1 MGILSREEQESDHSL
16 DQSQFFHYVD
26 TISHSVIKEPNG
38 DKYIGE
44 LKDNQKHGR
53 GILIYA
59 NHEIFNK
66 YEGFWKFNKKHSNGK
81 STMYYKDGTTY
92 IGQWKNDMR
101 DGEGILYYSTGEKF
115 MGHFKEDK
123 KEGKGYF
130 YSKNYNSIFLGNYK
144 NDVKD
149 GKGITYYKKMNKISK
164 EIWDKGVII
173 SCEIEK
179 LKNNMIYHINTNI
192 KNDLNNEL
200 NEKEKEFDLFFM
212 KKRDSKKI
220 NSLSESRYN
229 KTNIPN
235 NFFVIM
241 NLVIMT
247 YTLLYENG
255 DINDWN
261 EKTIIKLLEK
271 IGIEKNKYN
280 DIILNNQING
290 EKFLNLT
297 DTDIKELKI
306 TDIKDSKII
315 LKAVNFL
322 QSFYKRYFDYYMEY
336 QKEEEKEEEGEV
348 PKEHIKPLYS
358 MQKLAINSVKK
369 VINHKIL
376 PFNEVKEESNE
387 SLSKINILTE
397 EDIKENKENDSIK
410 SEGVNEQK
418 EKDNFR
424 KSSIFLDLGKLIKGK
439 SKDKQKYKKII
450 ENVGFTLTK
459 LTITNLF
466 IRSLFQNGFD
476 FYIPFDEI
484 EKEEEIEQDDMCFQL
499 FMGKWQGKQIVIKC
513 LSVDRIKNEI
523 LKNKKFSKLSIGS
536 IMQNYIKEIN
546 ICNNLR
552 HPNIIL
558 FIGVSINKNDFYI
571 IFEYLENHSLYEIL
585 HKNKITKKLLKSSE
599 KDDNNDINKTE
610 TKKEEIPGN
619 DKDKEEH
626 MNQENLNISINN
638 INMNDNDNTEKEDN
652 EEEIITPRNITPYD
666 KFHLM
671 DEITQKK
678 ILFQIAYEISVALR
692 YIHSRNIIHCN
703 LTTKYLFLDEEYHV
717 KLGNFFYSKI
727 LNFFCDENKEEEYFM
742 ENKYEWTPPEI
753 LTNGKFVEGSDV
765 YRLGLILYE
774 IFTGEIPHKS
784 AGSNQIIGLNYIV
797 SENDIK
803 SRYLVNL
810 IQKCVSENPKDRPN
824 LEYISNFLY
833 KYSKFYDKRDFSF
846 EEFGNF
852 ILA

>member
-1 MGILSREEQESDHSL
+1 MGILSHEEPETDLSL
-16 DQSQFFHYVD
+16 DQSQFFHFVD
-26 TISHSVIKEPNG
+26 KASYSIIKEKNG
-38 DKYIGE
+38 DRYNGE
-44 LKDNQKHGR
+44 IKDGQKHGH
-53 GILIYA
+53 GILKYA
-59 NHEIFNK
+59 KHEKFNK
-66 YEGFWKFNKKHSNGK
+66 YDGFWKFNKKHGSGN
-81 STMYYKDGTTY
+81 MYYKDGTTY
-92 IGQWKNDMR
+92 IGQWKNDIR
-101 DGEGILYYSTGEKF
+101 DGEGKLYYSTGEKF
-115 MGHFKEDK
+115 CGHFKDDK

-130 YSKNYNSIFLGNYK
+130 YSKNHNSIFLGYYK

-149 GKGITYYKKMNKISK
+149 GVGFTYYKKMNKVSK
-164 EIWDKGVII
+164 EVWDKGVII
-173 SCEIEK
+173 SCKIEK
-179 LKNNMIYHINTNI
+179 GINLLNYNFNNLNNT
-192 KNDLNNEL
+192 NNEL
-200 NEKEKEFDLFFM
+200 NEKEKELDLILM
-212 KKRDSKKI
+212 HKKDSKNKI
-220 NSLSESRYN
+220 NNLNPSLKNN

-255 DINDWN
+255 DINDWS

-297 DTDIKELKI
+297 DNDIKEYKI
-306 TDIKDSKII
+306 TDPKDSKII
-315 LKAVNFL
+315 LKAINFL
-322 QSFYKRYFDYYMEY
+322 QYFYKRYFDYYMEY
-336 QKEEEKEEEGEV
+336 QKEEEEEEDGEV
-348 PKEHIKPLYS
+348 PKEPMKPLFS
-358 MQKLAINSVKK
+358 LQKLGLYKSGKK
-369 VINHKIL
+369 FISNKIV
-376 PFNEVKEESNE
+376 PFKIVKEESNE
-387 SLSKINILTE
+387 SLSKINLINE
-397 EDIKENKENDSIK
+397 EDIAAENNSIKSEDFKENKE
-410 SEGVNEQK
+410 K
-418 EKDNFR
+418 EISR
-424 KSSIFLDLGKLIKGK
+424 KNNLIFEVHKIFKGK
-439 SKDKQKYKKII
+439 NKDKKKYKKII
-450 ENVGFTLTK
+450 ENLGFTLTK

-466 IRSLFQNGFD
+466 IRSLFENGFD

-484 EKEEEIEQDDMCFQL
+484 EKEEEIEQDDICFQL

-513 LSVDRIKNEI
+513 ISVDRIKNEI
-523 LKNKKFSKLSIGS
+523 LNNKKISKLSVGN
-536 IMQNYIKEIN
+536 IMQNFIKEIN

-558 FIGVSINKNDFYI
+558 FIGVSINKNDFYM

-585 HKNKITKKLLKSSE
+585 HKPKITKKISKSLE
-599 KDDNNDINKTE
+599 PVENNTE
-610 TKKEEIPGN
+610 TKKESTTEN
-619 DKDKEEH
+619 NTEE
-626 MNQENLNISINN
+626 NKNKENLNISINN
-638 INMNDNDNTEKEDN
+638 IDMNDNIEKEEN
-652 EEEIITPRNITPYD
+652 EEEDDITPRNFTPYD
-666 KFHLM
+666 KFHLL

-703 LTTKYLFLDEEYHV
+703 LTTHYLFLDEEYHV
-717 KLGNFFYSKI
+717 KLGNFFYSKL

-742 ENKYEWTPPEI
+742 ENKNEWTPPEI

-797 SENDIK
+797 SEKDTK

-810 IQKCVSENPKDRPN
+810 IQKCVSEDPKDRPS

>member
-1 MGILSREEQESDHSL
+1 MGNLLREDTESELSL

-26 TISHSVIKEPNG
+26 NINHSVIKEKNG

-44 LKDNQKHGR
+44 LKDGQKHGR

-59 NHEIFNK
+59 NHEKFNK
-66 YEGFWKFNKKHSNGK
+66 YEGFWKFNKKHSNG
-81 STMYYKDGTTY
+81 TMYYKDGTTY
-92 IGQWKNDMR
+92 IGQWNNDMR
-101 DGEGILYYSTGEKF
+101 EGKGILYYSTGEKF
-115 MGHFKEDK
+115 KGHFKEDK

-130 YSKNYNSIFLGNYK
+130 YSKNYNSIFLGYYK

-149 GKGITYYKKMNKISK
+149 GKGITYYKKMNKMSK
-164 EIWDKGVII
+164 EVWDKGVII

-179 LKNNMIYHINTNI
+179 GKNCMNYHI
-192 KNDLNNEL
+192 NNEL
-200 NEKEKEFDLFFM
+200 NEKEKEFDLLFIH
-212 KKRDSKKI
+212 KKESKNKI

-229 KTNIPN
+229 RTNIPN

-271 IGIEKNKYN
+271 VGIEKNKYN

-297 DTDIKELKI
+297 DTDLKEYKI
-306 TDIKDSKII
+306 TDAKDSKII
-315 LKAVNFL
+315 LKAINFL

-336 QKEEEKEEEGEV
+336 QKEKEEEKEDDRELS
-348 PKEHIKPLYS
+348 KEKIKPLYS
-358 MQKLAINSVKK
+358 MQKISPYNSVKK
-369 VINHKIL
+369 FVLFNKIK
-376 PFNEVKEESNE
+376 PFTIVKEESNE
-387 SLSKINILTE
+387 SLSKINVITE
-397 EDIKENKENDSIK
+397 EDIKDNDSIK
-410 SEGVNEQK
+410 SEGVNNKK
-418 EKDNFR
+418 EIEDLE
-424 KSSIFLDLGKLIKGK
+424 KSRMLLDAEKLIRGK
-439 SKDKQKYKKII
+439 SKDKKKYKKII
-450 ENVGFTLTK
+450 ENLGFTLTK

-466 IRSLFQNGFD
+466 IRSLFENGFD

-484 EKEEEIEQDDMCFQL
+484 EKEEEVEQDDICFQMY
-499 FMGKWQGKQIVIKC
+499 MGKWQGKQIVIKC

-523 LKNKKFSKLSIGS
+523 LNNKKFSKLSIGN
-536 IMQNYIKEIN
+536 IMQNFIKEIN

-558 FIGVSINKNDFYI
+558 FIGVSINKNDFYM

-585 HKNKITKKLLKSSE
+585 HKKKSKKKILKSPE
-599 KDDNNDINKTE
+599 TE
-610 TKKEEIPGN
+610 TNNNNKREIKKEEKTEKN
-619 DKDKEEH
+619 KDEYMNKES
-626 MNQENLNISINN
+626 LNISINN
-638 INMNDNDNTEKEDN
+638 IDMNDNDNIEKEEN
-652 EEEIITPRNITPYD
+652 EEVEEITPINLTPYD
-666 KFHLM
+666 KFHFL

-703 LTTKYLFLDEEYHV
+703 LTTHNLFLDEEYHV
-717 KLGNFFYSKI
+717 KLGNFFYSKL

-784 AGSNQIIGLNYIV
+784 AGSNQIIRLNYLV
-797 SENDIK
+797 SENDTK

-810 IQKCVSENPKDRPN
+810 IQKCVSEDPRDRPS

-846 EEFGNF
+846 EELGNF

>member
-1 MGILSREEQESDHSL
+1 MGNLLREDTESELSL

-26 TISHSVIKEPNG
+26 NINHSVIKEKNG

-44 LKDNQKHGR
+44 LKDGQKHGR

-59 NHEIFNK
+59 NHEKFNK
-66 YEGFWKFNKKHSNGK
+66 YEGFWKFNKKHSNG
-81 STMYYKDGTTY
+81 TMYYKDGTTY
-92 IGQWKNDMR
+92 IGQWNNDMR
-101 DGEGILYYSTGEKF
+101 EGKGILYYSTGEKF
-115 MGHFKEDK
+115 KGHFKEDK

-130 YSKNYNSIFLGNYK
+130 YSKNYNSIFLGYYK

-149 GKGITYYKKMNKISK
+149 GKGITYYKKMNKMSK
-164 EIWDKGVII
+164 EVWDKGVII

-179 LKNNMIYHINTNI
+179 GKNCMNYHI
-192 KNDLNNEL
+192 NNEL
-200 NEKEKEFDLFFM
+200 NEKEKEFDLLFIH
-212 KKRDSKKI
+212 KKESKNKI

-229 KTNIPN
+229 RTNIPN

-271 IGIEKNKYN
+271 VGIEKNKYN

-297 DTDIKELKI
+297 DTDLKEYKI
-306 TDIKDSKII
+306 TDAKDSKII
-315 LKAVNFL
+315 LKAINFL

-336 QKEEEKEEEGEV
+336 QKEKEEEKEDDRELS
-348 PKEHIKPLYS
+348 KEKIKPLYS
-358 MQKLAINSVKK
+358 MQKISPHNSVKK
-369 VINHKIL
+369 YVLFNKIK
-376 PFNEVKEESNE
+376 PFTIVKEESNE
-387 SLSKINILTE
+387 SLSKINVITE
-397 EDIKENKENDSIK
+397 EDIKDNDSIK
-410 SEGVNEQK
+410 SEGVNNKK
-418 EKDNFR
+418 EIEDLE
-424 KSSIFLDLGKLIKGK
+424 KSRMLLDAERLIRGK
-439 SKDKQKYKKII
+439 SKDKKKYKKII
-450 ENVGFTLTK
+450 ENLGFTLTK

-466 IRSLFQNGFD
+466 IRSLFENGFD

-484 EKEEEIEQDDMCFQL
+484 EKEEEVEQDDICFQMY
-499 FMGKWQGKQIVIKC
+499 MGKWQGKQIVIKC

-523 LKNKKFSKLSIGS
+523 LNNKKFSKLSIGN
-536 IMQNYIKEIN
+536 IMQNFIKEIN

-558 FIGVSINKNDFYI
+558 FIGVSINKNDFYM

-585 HKNKITKKLLKSSE
+585 HKKKSKKKILKSPETETNS
-599 KDDNNDINKTE
+599 NNKTE
-610 TKKEEIPGN
+610 IKKEEKTEKN
-619 DKDKEEH
+619 KEEY
-626 MNQENLNISINN
+626 MNKESLNISINN
-638 INMNDNDNTEKEDN
+638 IDMNDNDNIEKEEN
-652 EEEIITPRNITPYD
+652 EEVEEITPINLTPYD
-666 KFHLM
+666 KFHFL

-703 LTTKYLFLDEEYHV
+703 LTTHNLFLDEEYHV
-717 KLGNFFYSKI
+717 KLGNFFYSKL

-784 AGSNQIIGLNYIV
+784 AGSNQIIGLNYLV
-797 SENDIK
+797 SENDTK

-810 IQKCVSENPKDRPN
+810 IQKCVSEDPRDRPS

-846 EEFGNF
+846 EELGNF

>member
-192 KNDLNNEL
+192 KNDFNNEL

-297 DTDIKELKI
+297 DNDIKEYKI
-306 TDIKDSKII
+306 TDPKDSKII
-315 LKAVNFL
+315 LKAINFL
-322 QSFYKRYFDYYMEY
+322 QYFYKRYFDYYMEY
-336 QKEEEKEEEGEV
+336 QKEEEEEEDGEL
-348 PKEHIKPLYS
+348 PKEPMKPLFS
-358 MQKLAINSVKK
+358 LQKLGLYKYGKK
-369 VINHKIL
+369 FISNKIV
-376 PFNEVKEESNE
+376 PFKIVKEESNE
-387 SLSKINILTE
+387 SLSKINVINE
-397 EDIKENKENDSIK
+397 EDIAAENNSIKSEDFKENKE
-410 SEGVNEQK
+410 K
-418 EKDNFR
+418 EISR
-424 KSSIFLDLGKLIKGK
+424 KNSLIFEVHKIFKGK
-439 SKDKQKYKKII
+439 NKDKKKYKKII
-450 ENVGFTLTK
+450 ENLGFTLTK

-466 IRSLFQNGFD
+466 IRSLFENGFD

-484 EKEEEIEQDDMCFQL
+484 EKEEEIEQDDICFQL

-513 LSVDRIKNEI
+513 ISVDRIKNEI
-523 LKNKKFSKLSIGS
+523 LNNKKISKLSVGN
-536 IMQNYIKEIN
+536 IMQNFIKEIN

-558 FIGVSINKNDFYI
+558 FIGVSINKNDFYM

-585 HKNKITKKLLKSSE
+585 HKPKITKKISKSLE
-599 KDDNNDINKTE
+599 PVENNAE
-610 TKKEEIPGN
+610 TKKESTTEN
-619 DKDKEEH
+619 NTEE
-626 MNQENLNISINN
+626 NKNKENLNISINN
-638 INMNDNDNTEKEDN
+638 IDMNDNIEKEEN
-652 EEEIITPRNITPYD
+652 EEEDDITPRNFTPYD
-666 KFHLM
+666 KFHLL

-703 LTTKYLFLDEEYHV
+703 LTTHYLFLDEEYHV
-717 KLGNFFYSKI
+717 KLGNFFYSKL

-742 ENKYEWTPPEI
+742 ENKNEWTPPEI

-797 SENDIK
+797 SEKDTK

-810 IQKCVSENPKDRPN
+810 IQKCVSEDPKDRPS

>member
-1 MGILSREEQESDHSL
+1 MGILSHEEPETDLSL
-16 DQSQFFHYVD
+16 DQSQFFHFVD
-26 TISHSVIKEPNG
+26 KASYSIIKEKNG
-38 DKYIGE
+38 DRYNGE
-44 LKDNQKHGR
+44 IKDGQKHGH
-53 GILIYA
+53 GILKYA
-59 NHEIFNK
+59 KHEKFNK
-66 YEGFWKFNKKHSNGK
+66 YDGFWKFNKKHGSGN
-81 STMYYKDGTTY
+81 MYYKDGTTY
-92 IGQWKNDMR
+92 IGQWKNDIR
-101 DGEGILYYSTGEKF
+101 DGEGKLYYSTGEKF
-115 MGHFKEDK
+115 CGHFKDDK

-130 YSKNYNSIFLGNYK
+130 YSKNHNSIFLGYYK

-149 GKGITYYKKMNKISK
+149 GVGFTYYKKMNKVSK
-164 EIWDKGVII
+164 EVWDKGVII
-173 SCEIEK
+173 SCKIEK
-179 LKNNMIYHINTNI
+179 GINLLNYNFNNLNNV
-192 KNDLNNEL
+192 NNEL
-200 NEKEKEFDLFFM
+200 NEKEKELDLILM
-212 KKRDSKKI
+212 HKKDSKNKI
-220 NSLSESRYN
+220 NNSNPSLRNN

-255 DINDWN
+255 DINDWS

-297 DTDIKELKI
+297 DNDIKEYKI
-306 TDIKDSKII
+306 TDPKDSKII
-315 LKAVNFL
+315 LKAINFL
-322 QSFYKRYFDYYMEY
+322 QYFYKRYFDYYMEY
-336 QKEEEKEEEGEV
+336 QKEEEEEEDGEV
-348 PKEHIKPLYS
+348 PKEPMKPLFS
-358 MQKLAINSVKK
+358 LQKLGLYKSGKK
-369 VINHKIL
+369 FISNKIV
-376 PFNEVKEESNE
+376 PFKIVKEESNE
-387 SLSKINILTE
+387 SLSKINVINE
-397 EDIKENKENDSIK
+397 EDIAAENNSIKSEDFKENKE
-410 SEGVNEQK
+410 K
-418 EKDNFR
+418 EISR
-424 KSSIFLDLGKLIKGK
+424 KNSLIFEVHKIFKGK
-439 SKDKQKYKKII
+439 NKDKKKYKKII
-450 ENVGFTLTK
+450 ENLGFTLTK

-466 IRSLFQNGFD
+466 IRSLFENGFD

-484 EKEEEIEQDDMCFQL
+484 EKEEEIDQDDICFQL

-513 LSVDRIKNEI
+513 ISVDRIKNEI
-523 LKNKKFSKLSIGS
+523 LNNKKISKLSVGNIL
-536 IMQNYIKEIN
+536 QNFIKEIN

-558 FIGVSINKNDFYI
+558 FIGVSINKNDFYM

-585 HKNKITKKLLKSSE
+585 HKPKITKKISKSLE
-599 KDDNNDINKTE
+599 PVENGTE
-610 TKKEEIPGN
+610 TKKESTTEN
-619 DKDKEEH
+619 NTEE
-626 MNQENLNISINN
+626 NKNKENLNISINN
-638 INMNDNDNTEKEDN
+638 IDMNDNIEKEEN
-652 EEEIITPRNITPYD
+652 EEEDDITPRNFTPYD
-666 KFHLM
+666 KFHLL

-703 LTTKYLFLDEEYHV
+703 LTTHYLFLDEEYHV
-717 KLGNFFYSKI
+717 KLGNFFYSKL

-742 ENKYEWTPPEI
+742 ENKNEWTPPEI

-797 SENDIK
+797 SEKDTK

-810 IQKCVSENPKDRPN
+810 IQKCVSEDPKDRPS

>member
-1 MGILSREEQESDHSL
+1 MGNLLREDTEPELSL

-26 TISHSVIKEPNG
+26 NISHSVIKEKNG

-44 LKDNQKHGR
+44 LKDGQKHGR

-59 NHEIFNK
+59 NHEKFNK
-66 YEGFWKFNKKHSNGK
+66 YEGFWKFNKKHSNG
-81 STMYYKDGTTY
+81 TMYYKDGTTY
-92 IGQWKNDMR
+92 IGQWNNDMR
-101 DGEGILYYSTGEKF
+101 EGKGILYYSTGEKF
-115 MGHFKEDK
+115 KGYFKEDK

-130 YSKNYNSIFLGNYK
+130 YSKNYNSIFLGYYK

-149 GKGITYYKKMNKISK
+149 GKGITYYKKMNKMSK
-164 EIWDKGVII
+164 EVWDKGVII

-179 LKNNMIYHINTNI
+179 GKNCMNYHI
-192 KNDLNNEL
+192 NNEL
-200 NEKEKEFDLFFM
+200 NEKEKEFDLLFIH
-212 KKRDSKKI
+212 KKESKNKI

-229 KTNIPN
+229 RTNIPN

-271 IGIEKNKYN
+271 VGIEKNKYN

-297 DTDIKELKI
+297 DTDLKEYKI
-306 TDIKDSKII
+306 TDAKDSKII
-315 LKAVNFL
+315 LKAINFL

-336 QKEEEKEEEGEV
+336 QKEKEEEKEDDGELS
-348 PKEHIKPLYS
+348 KEKIKPLYS
-358 MQKLAINSVKK
+358 MQKISPHNSVKK
-369 VINHKIL
+369 IVISHKIK
-376 PFNEVKEESNE
+376 PFNIVKEESNE
-387 SLSKINILTE
+387 SLSKINVITE
-397 EDIKENKENDSIK
+397 EDIKEIDSIK
-410 SEGVNEQK
+410 SEGVNNKK
-418 EKDNFR
+418 EIEVLE
-424 KSSIFLDLGKLIKGK
+424 KSSMILDSEKLIKGK
-439 SKDKQKYKKII
+439 NKDKKKYKKII
-450 ENVGFTLTK
+450 ENLGFTLTK

-466 IRSLFQNGFD
+466 IRSLFENGFD

-484 EKEEEIEQDDMCFQL
+484 EKEEEVEQDDICFQL
-499 FMGKWQGKQIVIKC
+499 YMGKWQGKQIVIKC

-523 LKNKKFSKLSIGS
+523 LNNKKFSKLSIGN
-536 IMQNYIKEIN
+536 IMQNFIKEIN

-558 FIGVSINKNDFYI
+558 FIGVSINKNDFYM

-585 HKNKITKKLLKSSE
+585 HKNKSKKKILKSPE
-599 KDDNNDINKTE
+599 TNNNNKRE
-610 TKKEEIPGN
+610 IKKEEKTEKN
-619 DKDKEEH
+619 KDEYMNKES
-626 MNQENLNISINN
+626 LNISINN
-638 INMNDNDNTEKEDN
+638 IDMNDNDNIEKAEN
-652 EEEIITPRNITPYD
+652 EEVEEIIPKNLTPYD
-666 KFHLM
+666 KFHFL

-692 YIHSRNIIHCN
+692 YIHSRNVIHCN
-703 LTTKYLFLDEEYHV
+703 LTTHNLFLDEEYHV
-717 KLGNFFYSKI
+717 KLGNFFYSKL

-753 LTNGKFVEGSDV
+753 LTSGKFVEGSDV

-784 AGSNQIIGLNYIV
+784 AGSNQIIGLNYLV
-797 SENDIK
+797 SENDTK

-810 IQKCVSENPKDRPN
+810 IQKCVSEDPKDRPS

-846 EEFGNF
+846 EELGNF

>member
-1 MGILSREEQESDHSL
+1 MGNLLREDTESELSL

-26 TISHSVIKEPNG
+26 NINHSVIKEKNG

-44 LKDNQKHGR
+44 LKDGQKHGR

-59 NHEIFNK
+59 NHEKFNK
-66 YEGFWKFNKKHSNGK
+66 YEGFWKFNKKHSNG
-81 STMYYKDGTTY
+81 TMYYKDGTTY
-92 IGQWKNDMR
+92 IGQWNNDKR
-101 DGEGILYYSTGEKF
+101 EGKGILYYSTGEKF
-115 MGHFKEDK
+115 KGHFKEDK

-130 YSKNYNSIFLGNYK
+130 YSKNYNSIFLGYYK

-149 GKGITYYKKMNKISK
+149 GKGITYYKKMNKMSK
-164 EIWDKGVII
+164 EVWDKGVII

-179 LKNNMIYHINTNI
+179 GKNCMNYHI
-192 KNDLNNEL
+192 NNEL
-200 NEKEKEFDLFFM
+200 NEKEKEFDLLFIH
-212 KKRDSKKI
+212 KKESKNKI

-229 KTNIPN
+229 RTNIPN

-271 IGIEKNKYN
+271 VGIEKNKYN

-297 DTDIKELKI
+297 DTDLKEYKI
-306 TDIKDSKII
+306 TDAKDSKII
-315 LKAVNFL
+315 LKAINFL

-336 QKEEEKEEEGEV
+336 QKEKEEEKEDDRELS
-348 PKEHIKPLYS
+348 KEKIKPLYS
-358 MQKLAINSVKK
+358 MQKISPYNSVKK
-369 VINHKIL
+369 FVLFNKIK
-376 PFNEVKEESNE
+376 PFTIVKEESNE
-387 SLSKINILTE
+387 SLSKINVITE
-397 EDIKENKENDSIK
+397 EDIKDNDSIK
-410 SEGVNEQK
+410 SEGVNNKK
-418 EKDNFR
+418 EIEDLE
-424 KSSIFLDLGKLIKGK
+424 KSRMLLDAEKLIRGK
-439 SKDKQKYKKII
+439 SKDKKKYKKII
-450 ENVGFTLTK
+450 ENLGFTLTK

-466 IRSLFQNGFD
+466 IRSLFENGFD

-484 EKEEEIEQDDMCFQL
+484 EKEEEVEQDDICFQMY
-499 FMGKWQGKQIVIKC
+499 MGKWQGKQIVIKC

-523 LKNKKFSKLSIGS
+523 LNNKKFSKLSIGN
-536 IMQNYIKEIN
+536 IMQNFIKEIN

-558 FIGVSINKNDFYI
+558 FIGVSINKNDFYM

-585 HKNKITKKLLKSSE
+585 HKKKSKKKILKSPE
-599 KDDNNDINKTE
+599 TETNNNNKTE
-610 TKKEEIPGN
+610 IKKEEKTEKN
-619 DKDKEEH
+619 KEEY
-626 MNQENLNISINN
+626 MNKESLNISINN
-638 INMNDNDNTEKEDN
+638 IDMNDNDNIEKEEN
-652 EEEIITPRNITPYD
+652 EEVEEITPINLTPYD
-666 KFHLM
+666 KFHFL

-703 LTTKYLFLDEEYHV
+703 LTTHNLFLDEEYHV
-717 KLGNFFYSKI
+717 KLGNFFYSKL

-784 AGSNQIIGLNYIV
+784 AGSNQIIGLNYLV
-797 SENDIK
+797 SENDTK

-810 IQKCVSENPKDRPN
+810 IQKCVSEDPRDRPS

-846 EEFGNF
+846 EELGNF